1 MRVLETMLNIP
12 LPTLVNTLTTTL
24 IVALTA
30 GILWALVYYLPRFVA
45 RYLPAIRGIGLTLLQ
60 LLIVLGGVG
69 AVGRFVNSNV
79 ALLTVALLAII
90 WCSTVFRETYLLT
103 KNQLHLEPVDPL
115 SIPGA
120 AQGPPRAGTSF
131 VNTPAHPPTATAV
144 APIPTKPPPRL
155 PAQSFEGTAR
165 AQLPSRR
172 LTKRPMLGRQT
183 VSALQVTILADFTE

>member
-60 LLIVLGGVG
+60 LFIVLGGLV
-69 AVGRFVNSNV
+69 AASRFVDNNV
-79 ALLTVALLAII
+79 ALLTAALLAII

-144 APIPTKPPPRL
+144 APLPTKPPRL